1 MLVSWAAIQKSR
13 ASTHQPNQ
21 RSRGDP
27 FLFFSLLERF
37 AMCPYEAFRAD
48 LLATDDRRLRS
59 AVAIFLSSVTS
70 APPHDSSSK
79 SHRERPMYQLKLIP
93 SREPY
98 SSPNCIVHLYLVTIQ
113 RTMASLNHTEIEL
126 AHLPSTTAPAATASD
141 RASIADIRSE
151 TEIEQAP
158 LPPTDTG
165 RDAWLALLGCTLIQV
180 PVWGTLC
187 AHILFITHS

>member
-1 MLVSWAAIQKSR
+1 M
-13 ASTHQPNQ
+13 
-21 RSRGDP
+21 
-27 FLFFSLLERF
+27 
-37 AMCPYEAFRAD
+37 
-48 LLATDDRRLRS
+48 
-59 AVAIFLSSVTS
+59 
-70 APPHDSSSK
+70 
-79 SHRERPMYQLKLIP
+79 
-93 SREPY
+93 
-98 SSPNCIVHLYLVTIQ
+98 HLYLLEIEL
-113 RTMASLNHTEIEL
+113 TMASLNHTEIEL